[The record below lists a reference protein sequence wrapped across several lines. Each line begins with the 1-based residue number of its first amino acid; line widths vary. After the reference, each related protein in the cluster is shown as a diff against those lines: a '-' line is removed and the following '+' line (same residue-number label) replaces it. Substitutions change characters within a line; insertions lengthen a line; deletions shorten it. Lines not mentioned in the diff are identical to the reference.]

1 MKITPLNPQFIVSTP
16 EATEE
21 ARPSNDS
28 EPRLHVVPP
37 EASASANNPERPLD
51 QQTRGILRRLSRF
64 IHQRKKR
71 NQHAFMV
78 YDRVAHCLEDQD
90 THGLNL
96 DKKA

>member
-1 MKITPLNPQFIVSTP
+1 MKITPLNPQFIAGTP
-16 EATEE
+16 EAAEE
-21 ARPSNDS
+21 ARPPTES

-37 EASASANNPERPLD
+37 ENSASANNPERPLD
-51 QQTRGILRRLSRF
+51 QQTQDILRRLSRF

-71 NQHAFMV
+71 NQHAFVV

-90 THGLNL
+90 MHGLNL